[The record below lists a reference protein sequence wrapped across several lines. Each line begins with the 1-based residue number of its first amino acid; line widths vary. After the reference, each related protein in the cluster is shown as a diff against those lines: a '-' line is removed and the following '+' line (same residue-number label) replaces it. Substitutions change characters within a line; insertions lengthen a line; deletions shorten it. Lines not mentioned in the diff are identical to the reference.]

1 MPIQSVD
8 DLGDDEEECEKVN
21 IFLMTDI
28 KNLHKNEILVAEASK
43 LKVIDT
49 VFTKT
54 VAREKWYQNNR
65 ANLSR
70 YCTNRT
76 ISFRW

>member
-1 MPIQSVD
+1 
-8 DLGDDEEECEKVN
+8 
-21 IFLMTDI
+21 MTDI

-54 VAREKWYQNNR
+54 VASVVTKSRISS
-65 ANLSR
+65 ADVFLSIIENVLNSR
-70 YCTNRT
+70 PKRHL
-76 ISFRW
+76 

>member
-1 MPIQSVD
+1 
-8 DLGDDEEECEKVN
+8 
-21 IFLMTDI
+21 MTDI

-54 VAREKWYQNNR
+54 VAREKWYQNFK
-65 ANLSR
+65 
-70 YCTNRT
+70 TNISNNYVAQIEAFPSET
-76 ISFRW
+76 IQI